1 MGLQDTPHSQRL
13 TIGFFGKTN
22 SGKSSILNMLTGQET
37 SVVSPA
43 AGTTTDPVYKAME
56 IKGLGPVLFIDTA
69 GFDDTSYLGVKRMEK
84 TQGALEKCDIICAV
98 LTPDEI
104 YTKESGALP
113 SWFLNIIETKKDKTA
128 VVLNKTDMFTARE
141 IQNACECIT
150 SATNLIPVVMSAAEK
165 KGSVELQEAFMR
177 LMPSDFCER
186 TITGDLVHKGSLV
199 LLVMPQDI
207 QAPKGRL
214 ILPQVQVTRELL
226 DKKCTILSC
235 TTDCIDEA
243 LTSLSR
249 EPDLIITDSQVFKIV
264 SEKKPPKSLLT
275 SFSVLLAANKG
286 SIEDFVQ
293 GAKAIEKLTP
303 SSRVLI
309 AEACTHAPLSEDI
322 GREKIPAMLR
332 KKYGQTIAVDIVSGT
347 DFPEDLS
354 PYDLVIHCGG
364 CMFNRTY
371 VLSRQHKAKT
381 STVPMTNYGITI
393 AFLNGIL
400 DEVCWPQNENTCA

>member
-22 SGKSSILNMLTGQET
+22 SGKSSILNLMTGQET
-37 SVVSPA
+37 SVVSPI

-69 GFDDTSYLGVKRMEK
+69 GFDDTTDLGEKRVEK
-84 TQGALEKCDIICAV
+84 TLAALEKCDIICAV
-98 LTPDEI
+98 MTPDEF
-104 YTKESGALP
+104 SSPVSCNLP
-113 SWFLNIIETKKDKTA
+113 SWFLSIIEKKKDKTA
-128 VVLNKTDMFTARE
+128 VVLNKADTLTVRE
-141 IQNACECIT
+141 IQTISECIT
-150 SATNLIPVVMSAAEK
+150 RETLLIPVVMSAAEK
-165 KGSVELQEAFMR
+165 KGIEELTETFMR
-177 LMPSDFCER
+177 LIPEGFCER
-186 TITGDLVHKGSLV
+186 TITGNLVHKGSLV

-243 LTSLSR
+243 LASLSR
-249 EPDLIITDSQVFKIV
+249 EPDLIITDSQVFKTV
-264 SEKKPPKSLLT
+264 SEKKPQKSLLT

-286 SIEDFVQ
+286 DIAEFVQ
-293 GAKAIEKLTP
+293 GAKAIARLTP

-309 AEACTHAPLSEDI
+309 AEACTHAPLTEDI
-322 GREKIPAMLR
+322 GREKIPALLR
-332 KKYGQTIAVDIVSGT
+332 KKYGETLTIDVVSGT
-347 DFPEDLS
+347 DFPEDLH
-354 PYDLVIHCGG
+354 PYDLIIHCGG

-381 STVPMTNYGITI
+381 SSVPMTNYGITI

-400 DEVCWPQNENTCA
+400 DEVCWPQNETPGA